1 MLHRKEKSMEYIHS
15 WSGGKDS
22 TASIILD
29 YIHND
34 PPIAKKIIFSEVMFD
49 KERGISGE
57 HPEHIEWINTIAIPR
72 LKTMGFEV
80 IKARADKDYL
90 DCFFSLR
97 KKSQKP
103 ENVGKYYGFPLAKG
117 CHVNREVKMGG
128 IKKANEI
135 AGKAIQIIGIAIDEP
150 ERLSSMH
157 SRKNQISLLEK
168 YGYTEAVAFKLCED
182 WGMLSPTY
190 RTKSRGGC
198 WFCPNARIAEM
209 AELKDEHPELWAE
222 LEKLSHIP
230 NTISRGFKW
239 GESFACV
246 DQRVD
251 QYLRSKWMKENQ
263 MKWDV

>member
-1 MLHRKEKSMEYIHS
+1 MEYVHS

-34 PPIAKKIIFSEVMFD
+34 PPIAKKVIFAEVMFD

-57 HPEHIEWINTIAIPR
+57 YPEHIEWINTIAIPR
-72 LKTMGFEV
+72 LKAMGFEV
-80 IKARADKDYL
+80 IKATADKDYI
-90 DCFFSLR
+90 DYFFKIR
-97 KKSQKP
+97 KSSKRTKIL
-103 ENVGKYYGFPLAKG
+103 ENVGKFYGYPIAG
-117 CHVNREVKMGG
+117 ACVVNREVKMGA
-128 IKKANEI
+128 IRKANAF

-150 ERLSSMH
+150 ERLSSLH
-157 SRKNQISLLEK
+157 ARKNQISLLEK
-168 YGYTEAVAFKLCED
+168 YGYTEAMAFKLCED

-198 WFCPNARIAEM
+198 WFCPNARISEM

-239 GESFACV
+239 GESFASV
-246 DQRVD
+246 DRRVD